1 MRWTF
6 ARRLSAALAALLLAY
21 GAAVALLA
29 WHLAVERE
37 QETLQRVSVG
47 LARHIVERW
56 PVVSAAAG
64 LPDVQAA
71 ARASILTMLMTVNPG
86 IQAYLLD
93 AQGQVQN
100 YFGEPGMVRAP
111 QVDLAAVRV
120 FLTGQAALPLYG
132 SDPMGGP
139 PRVFSAA
146 MFPPRP
152 GDSHPPGY
160 LYIVLEGPAREAVL
174 ARLSEQRL
182 WRGLAVAV
190 AAALLA
196 TLLIGVLVTLR
207 LARPL
212 QRLAQRMGALELPTL
227 AMKSQPRTAA
237 TGSDEVAVITRSFE
251 ALQARLARQV
261 AAQREVIANVAH
273 DLRTPLTALQG
284 QLEALAVAGRDP
296 ASQRHLSAALAQN
309 HKLRRLTEQLFE
321 LATLQ
326 SLDEVPVRE
335 PFRLDELVAD
345 AVQKFDAAGETAI
358 RLGPAPVTAVQV
370 QGDLLLVER
379 AVTNLI
385 DNALRHAGAPVR
397 VSLEV
402 GEAEAAVLVE
412 DDGPGLPAALAQR
425 LNDGEPVRDP
435 ALHRHRGGGMG
446 GLGLAIAQRVAAL
459 HGGRLRCLPA
469 PRGGTRLALS
479 LPLAPDC
486 GNQKIALNVTP

>member
-1 MRWTF
+1 MRWNF

-29 WHLAVERE
+29 WQLAVQRE
-37 QETLQRVSVG
+37 QETLQRVSAG
-47 LARHIVERW
+47 LARHIVEHW
-56 PVVSAAAG
+56 PQVGATADPREA
-64 LPDVQAA
+64 
-71 ARASILTMLMTVNPG
+71 ILTMLMTVNPG
-86 IQAYLLD
+86 IQVYLLD
-93 AQGQVQN
+93 ASGQVQS
-100 YFGEPGMVRAP
+100 YLGEPGMVRVP
-111 QVDLAAVRV
+111 QVDLGAVRM
-120 FLTGQAALPLYG
+120 FLSGQAALPLYG
-132 SDPMGGP
+132 SDPMGGA

-146 MFPPRP
+146 MFPPRAA
-152 GDSHPPGY
+152 DSRPPGY
-160 LYIVLEGPAREAVL
+160 LYIVLEGPARDAVL
-174 ARLSEQRL
+174 ARLSETRL
-182 WRGLAVAV
+182 WRGLAA
-190 AAALLA
+190 ALTAALLA
-196 TLLIGVLVTLR
+196 TLLIGVLVTQR

-227 AMKSQPRTAA
+227 AMRSEARTASA
-237 TGSDEVAVITRSFE
+237 GSDEVAVITRSFE

-309 HKLRRLTEQLFE
+309 QKLRRLTEQLFE

-326 SLDEVPVRE
+326 SLEEVPIRE
-335 PFRLDELVAD
+335 PFRLDDLVAD
-345 AVQKFDAAGETAI
+345 AVQKFDAASDTRI
-358 RLGPAPVTAVQV
+358 TLGPAPATAVQV

-385 DNALRHAGAPVR
+385 DNALRHAGTPVR

-412 DDGPGLPAALAQR
+412 DDGPGLPPALVQR

-435 ALHRHRGGGMG
+435 ALRRHRGGGMG

-459 HGGRLRCLPA
+459 HGGRLRCMPA
-469 PRGGTRLALS
+469 PHGGTRLALS
-479 LPLAPDC
+479 LPLDLD
-486 GNQKIALNVTP
+486 G